1 MKFLQ
6 PPNKAFKRGIWN
18 YHLADFDKYRHV
30 LTNSNLE
37 EKLNQT
43 TDIDQNTKE
52 VTETI
57 IYAADQAIP
66 NKYVTVRPT
75 EHPWITCHIKNL
87 IRKRKRSF
95 RKFKRTTN
103 PLHLEHYKILR
114 NKIVS
119 DIRKSK
125 KDYFDKLDNLLSS
138 ETTDSKLFWKTSKQM
153 LNIGKSN
160 HDIPMLF
167 MNNECAETDI
177 QKANMLNNY
186 FASQATSDDDNRP
199 LPQFAPVQHNLSSI
213 SITIQDVKD
222 VLRNLNVN
230 KACGPDLISPRLLKE
245 GGIILSWPL
254 SIIFNRSLE
263 QGYFPTCWKYG
274 NVTPI
279 HKKDDKSAPSNYRP
293 ITLLSSLGKVMER
306 CVHKYL
312 YNYIIENAILTPFQ
326 SGFVRG
332 DSTTNQLLQ
341 IYHTFCNAVDSG
353 KEVRAV
359 FCDISKAFD
368 RVWHRGLLHKLS
380 GIGCSDKITSW
391 FSSYL
396 TGRKQRVVLS
406 GHVSEWMSV
415 LAGVP
420 QGSILGP
427 LLFLIYI
434 NDIVKN
440 LGCSIRFFAG
450 DTSLYI
456 VVESPKGAAHSLNI
470 DLNII
475 NTWAEAWLVAFNAG
489 KTLSMIFSR
498 KTNPPQHPPLLMNN
512 IILTETDTHKHLG
525 LTLSNTCTW
534 SNHIQAITTKA

>member
-1 MKFLQ
+1 MKQLISDPTHFTENSSSLIDLILVRNSPNILTSGVADTFIPDLTRYHCPIVVLMKFLR
-6 PPNKAFKRGIWN
+6 PPNKAFKRRIWN
-18 YHLADFDKYRHV
+18 YNLADFDKYRHV

-43 TDIDQNTKE
+43 TDSDQNTKE
-52 VTETI
+52 VTDTI

-66 NKYVTVRPT
+66 NKYVTIRPT

-103 PLHLEHYKILR
+103 PLHLKHYKILR

-119 DIRKSK
+119 DIRKPK

-186 FASQATSDDDNRP
+186 FASQATLDDDNRP

-279 HKKDDKSAPSNYRP
+279 HEKT
-293 ITLLSSLGKVMER
+293 I
-306 CVHKYL
+306 
-312 YNYIIENAILTPFQ
+312 
-326 SGFVRG
+326 
-332 DSTTNQLLQ
+332 NQHLQ
-341 IYHTFCNAVDSG
+341 ITDP
-353 KEVRAV
+353 
-359 FCDISKAFD
+359 
-368 RVWHRGLLHKLS
+368 LHS
-380 GIGCSDKITSW
+380 
-391 FSSYL
+391 
-396 TGRKQRVVLS
+396 
-406 GHVSEWMSV
+406 
-415 LAGVP
+415 
-420 QGSILGP
+420 
-427 LLFLIYI
+427 
-434 NDIVKN
+434 
-440 LGCSIRFFAG
+440 
-450 DTSLYI
+450 
-456 VVESPKGAAHSLNI
+456 
-470 DLNII
+470 
-475 NTWAEAWLVAFNAG
+475 
-489 KTLSMIFSR
+489 
-498 KTNPPQHPPLLMNN
+498 
-512 IILTETDTHKHLG
+512 
-525 LTLSNTCTW
+525 
-534 SNHIQAITTKA
+534 

>member
-1 MKFLQ
+1 MKFLR
-6 PPNKAFKRGIWN
+6 PPNKAFNRRIWN
-18 YHLADFDKYRHV
+18 YNLADFDKYRHV

-66 NKYVTVRPT
+66 NKYVTIRPT

-119 DIRKSK
+119 DIKKSK

-186 FASQATSDDDNRP
+186 FASQATLDDENRP
-199 LPQFAPVQHNLSSI
+199 LPQFAPVQHNLSYI

-230 KACGPDLISPRLLKE
+230 KACSPDLISPRLLKE

-380 GIGCSDKITSW
+380 GIGCSDKISSW

-406 GHVSEWMSV
+406 VMFLNGC
-415 LAGVP
+415 
-420 QGSILGP
+420 
-427 LLFLIYI
+427 LF
-434 NDIVKN
+434 
-440 LGCSIRFFAG
+440 
-450 DTSLYI
+450 
-456 VVESPKGAAHSLNI
+456 
-470 DLNII
+470 
-475 NTWAEAWLVAFNAG
+475 
-489 KTLSMIFSR
+489 
-498 KTNPPQHPPLLMNN
+498 
-512 IILTETDTHKHLG
+512 
-525 LTLSNTCTW
+525 
-534 SNHIQAITTKA
+534 